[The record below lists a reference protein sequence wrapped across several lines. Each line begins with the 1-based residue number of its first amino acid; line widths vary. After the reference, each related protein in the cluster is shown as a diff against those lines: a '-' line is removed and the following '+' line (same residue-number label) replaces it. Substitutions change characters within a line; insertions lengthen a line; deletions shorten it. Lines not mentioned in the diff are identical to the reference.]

1 MTKFFLLV
9 LLGLAGVA
17 AWAWSSGHRVKKQ
30 LAQQKEHE
38 DARLKAEAKR
48 LAEEK
53 KSARLAAEI
62 KAQEDARLKAE
73 VEAKRLAEE
82 LRLAEANAKAEAQAR
97 EDARLKAEAEAQA
110 KSEARLAAEAEAKR
124 VAEERRQAEAD
135 EKTRLAAEEEA
146 QRLKEETAK
155 DEETLNQPAEEA
167 NPEPIPPSKPRD
179 YRPLAPVS
187 PTTRQGGGPT
197 RTNRQPQ
204 NVSLE
209 LRLQIDFGRD
219 GGVKTL
225 ALVPERRDG
234 MPKQIEI
241 EGSRR
246 NEWNDNYYD
255 AVPAENLGDCLQ
267 HNVEWRG
274 RSGTRFWRW
283 VLSRREIHVLASG
296 DVSGLYQFGS
306 VPCLVLDADHA
317 VLAAVSLREDVEA
330 ALGVAGCSNFM
341 VLDETTPG
349 VPSGWLLFRDVKPT
363 RAVQRRDEAHILN
376 ALCPLRDIMPHYV
389 GGIRLTRRT
398 WLAGFPPRIHFTGE
412 LEESFSVMIDGHP
425 AQRAPDG
432 AFEATGWDDVG
443 PHDLW
448 YGDGRETF
456 ALETIDENWERWH
469 AHDFG
474 TGAAICGGSI
484 HHVAGARWQQVRV
497 PVSNPLLVGARPG
510 EVFFCVM
517 RGDVRCEFVTVLV
530 PFTPVWALPPDPAFA
545 NKQTS
550 RIVLLNS
557 ADPIPLVEIRN
568 ANSGARHSV
577 RAWISTIR
585 RAGCKQ
591 LALETETNSAKDLWR
606 NYRNLAKH
614 LAKQNWRAMQ

>member
-1 MTKFFLLV
+1 MHGKLT
-9 LLGLAGVA
+9 
-17 AWAWSSGHRVKKQ
+17 
-30 LAQQKEHE
+30 QQKPKQKNHLHRNLYKTNQSTE
-38 DARLKAEAKR
+38 
-48 LAEEK
+48 
-53 KSARLAAEI
+53 
-62 KAQEDARLKAE
+62 
-73 VEAKRLAEE
+73 
-82 LRLAEANAKAEAQAR
+82 
-97 EDARLKAEAEAQA
+97 
-110 KSEARLAAEAEAKR
+110 EARP
-124 VAEERRQAEAD
+124 
-135 EKTRLAAEEEA
+135 
-146 QRLKEETAK
+146 ET
-155 DEETLNQPAEEA
+155 
-167 NPEPIPPSKPRD
+167 IPPSKPRD

-187 PTTRQGGGPT
+187 PTARQRASRT

-204 NVSLE
+204 HMSLE

-234 MPKQIEI
+234 MPNQIEI

-246 NEWNDNYYD
+246 DVWNDDYYD
-255 AVPAENLGDCLQ
+255 AVPAENLGDCLRQ
-267 HNVEWRG
+267 NVELRG
-274 RSGTRFWRW
+274 RSGTRSWRW
-283 VLSRREIHVLASG
+283 VLSRRDLHVLASG

-330 ALGVAGCSNFM
+330 ALAAAGCSNFM
-341 VLDETTPG
+341 TLDETTPG
-349 VPSGWLLFRDVKPT
+349 VPSSWLLFRDVKPT

-376 ALCPLRDIMPHYV
+376 ALCPLRDIKPHYV

-398 WLAGFPPRIHFTGE
+398 WLAGFPPRIRFTGE
-412 LEESFSVMIDGHP
+412 LEENFCVKIDGHP

-432 AFEATGWDDVG
+432 AFEAAGWDAVG
-443 PHDLW
+443 QHDLW
-448 YGDGRETF
+448 FGDGRETF
-456 ALETIDENWERWH
+456 VLETIDENWERWH

-510 EVFFCVM
+510 ELFFCVM

-530 PFTPVWALPPDPAFA
+530 PFNPVWALPPDPAFA

-550 RIVLLNS
+550 RIVLLDS
-557 ADPIPLVEIRN
+557 ADPITPVEIRN
-568 ANSGARHSV
+568 ANSSASHSV

-591 LALETETNSAKDLWR
+591 LALATETDSAKNLWR
-606 NYRNLAKH
+606 SYRK
-614 LAKQNWRAMQ
+614 LAKQLRRKMR